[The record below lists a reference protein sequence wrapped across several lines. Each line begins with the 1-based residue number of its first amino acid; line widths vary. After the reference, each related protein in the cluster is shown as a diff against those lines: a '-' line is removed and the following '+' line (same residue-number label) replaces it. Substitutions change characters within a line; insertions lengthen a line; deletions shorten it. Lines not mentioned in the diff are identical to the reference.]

1 MRKLL
6 GSLVLL
12 FLLGTDMSLAQLNSD
27 DAIVGRVLVNAQVIQ
42 SIELVTVNS
51 MTFGSAQPGQR
62 ELYVNP
68 INDANAGFMIA
79 IGTPGLEF
87 RLDYLNARRLTNVEG
102 EGFLTFTYE
111 ISGNDIEDQ
120 DSSEL
125 LNNDNRSIRF
135 NNEGR
140 YYLWVGGRVNL
151 ENAQPGSYEGDFSIE
166 IDYI

>member
-1 MRKLL
+1 MAKLL
-6 GSLVLL
+6 GSLLVI
-12 FLLGTDMSLAQLNSD
+12 FSLGQEFVNAQVNSD
-27 DAIVGRVLVNAQVIQ
+27 DSIVGRVLVSAQVIQ

-51 MTFGSAQPGQR
+51 MTFGNAQPGQK

-79 IGTPGLEF
+79 IGTPGVEF
-87 RLDYLNARRLTNVEG
+87 RLDYLNARRLTNVDG

-111 ISGNDIEDQ
+111 ISGNDLEDQ

-135 NNEGR
+135 NNDGR

-151 ENAQPGSYEGDFSIE
+151 ENAQPGNYEGDFTIE